1 VSPPTAAPLPRRGA
15 WARAGLVL
23 VVVVAL
29 DQVVKALV
37 TGALQ
42 RGEQRDLLGPVKLVN
57 TRNSGVA
64 FGQLQDGGVIVSLV
78 IALALGALLAYF
90 ARNATRSLVW
100 LPTGMLLGG
109 ALGNIVDRV
118 REGAVVDFLKL
129 PHWPAFNVADSSI
142 TVGVVILLVV
152 VERGERARDRA

>member
-1 VSPPTAAPLPRRGA
+1 VSPRPRAGLSRGA
-15 WARAGLVL
+15 WAPAGLV
-23 VVVVAL
+23 VAAVVAA
-29 DQVVKALV
+29 DQLTKALV
-37 TGALQ
+37 NASLQ
-42 RGEQRDLLGPVKLVN
+42 RGEERDLIAGIKLVN

-64 FGQLQDGGVIVSLV
+64 FGQLQDGGTIVGVV
-78 IALALGALLAYF
+78 IAVALVALLVYF
-90 ARNATRSLVW
+90 ARHAAQRLMW

-142 TVGVVILLVV
+142 TIGVVILVV
-152 VERGERARDRA
+152 VMERGDRARATA